1 MANKHIPW
9 ELIISHLKQDTT
21 QEEEKTLADWRTSPD
36 NNSVYMELEAV
47 WYEVCKEA
55 GEYNPD
61 VNLYWKKLEARI
73 DTKKEKTNRLSFPK
87 YKIATIAASFLL
99 LVSVPLAYELGKKIA
114 TPEPTIQTYSALSG
128 KSQLILPDG
137 TCVWLNIGSTLTCE
151 TPFTDKREIKLT
163 GEALFEVTKDKEHPF
178 IVHSGDVQVKVYGTR
193 FCVNAYPVNNNL
205 KIALLEGKVSLQAG
219 GQETFLKPGELAS
232 YDKQTKA
239 LHIEP
244 ADINFE
250 TCWANNSFTF
260 NAKPLDYICKYLE
273 RWYNVNITLTP
284 EIARTCYTFTITD
297 EPLET
302 ILQIM
307 ARINPIQYSFEEN
320 REVIISDV
328 KPTNK

>member
-21 QEEEKTLADWRTSPD
+21 QEEEKMLADWRTSPD

-73 DTKKEKTNRLSFPK
+73 DTKKEKRNRLSFPK